1 VLVAVVAHAGDG
13 NTHPLV
19 VFDPA
24 DPDATAR
31 AQTAY
36 DAIMKLAI
44 SLDGTITGEHGVGR
58 MKQPW
63 LRDYLGPEV
72 HALNQ
77 RIKDALD
84 PQGILNPGAGISDA
98 TSCHSRRRARSAR
111 VRRRGSSLAR
121 SSSWMSEGRRLCVS
135 RHPRTCAATSSNGRR
150 FAVRPPSSRIG
161 SPARSAGGRWSGLLV
176 GEGEVGIDGVPG

>member
-19 VFDPA
+19 VSDPA
-24 DPDATAR
+24 DAAATAR

-63 LRDYLGPEV
+63 LRDYLGADV

-84 PQGILNPGAGISDA
+84 PQGILNPGAGI
-98 TSCHSRRRARSAR
+98 
-111 VRRRGSSLAR
+111 
-121 SSSWMSEGRRLCVS
+121 
-135 RHPRTCAATSSNGRR
+135 
-150 FAVRPPSSRIG
+150 
-161 SPARSAGGRWSGLLV
+161 
-176 GEGEVGIDGVPG
+176 